1 MILASSSTSA
11 TRNNS
16 NVHNTSETESSTTS
30 TVTSLSKKNS
40 KSESEHNVSSSHLI
54 HTVEGATSLEGAS
67 AQYIAVDGSSVNVT
81 KNYSVTLAG
90 SAEQN
95 ATALNIVN
103 AAGSMVAN
111 GLNVTHATN
120 NLVTTLT
127 QVNSISQSH

>member
-1 MILASSSTSA
+1 M
-11 TRNNS
+11 
-16 NVHNTSETESSTTS
+16 
-30 TVTSLSKKNS
+30 
-40 KSESEHNVSSSHLI
+40 I
-54 HTVEGATSLEGAS
+54 HTVEGATSLAGAS
-67 AQYIAVDGSSVNVT
+67 AQYIAVDGSSVDVT

-111 GLNVTHATN
+111 GLNVTHATS
-120 NLVTTLT
+120 NLVTALT